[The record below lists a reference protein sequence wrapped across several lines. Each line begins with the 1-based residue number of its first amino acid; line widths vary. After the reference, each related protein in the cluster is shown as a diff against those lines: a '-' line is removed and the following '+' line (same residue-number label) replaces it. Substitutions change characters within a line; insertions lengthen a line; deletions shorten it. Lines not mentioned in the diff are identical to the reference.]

1 MKKGVVLSTFT
12 GPHKWPLLC
21 LPLFVAFSSYAIHPT
36 IVLSMI
42 DRLFQ
47 LVGILI
53 RNYTML
59 ELFDENVKFSKES
72 CLCSIMIL
80 FRFN

>member
-21 LPLFVAFSSYAIHPT
+21 LPLFVAFSSYAIQPT

-59 ELFDENVKFSKES
+59 ELLDVKFSKES